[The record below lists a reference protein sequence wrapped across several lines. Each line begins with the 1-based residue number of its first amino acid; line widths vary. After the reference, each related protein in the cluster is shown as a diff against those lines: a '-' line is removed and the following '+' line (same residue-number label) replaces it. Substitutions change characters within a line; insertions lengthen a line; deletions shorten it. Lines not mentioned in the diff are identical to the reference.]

1 MTKAKKS
8 LIDDQLLQAVACS
21 KVGVELLLFG
31 EQTHKQSDE
40 RPEGVKRVAGWKE
53 IMEILAI

>member
-8 LIDDQLLQAVACS
+8 QIDDQLLQAVECS
-21 KVGVELLLFG
+21 KVGLELLLFG
-31 EQTHKQSDE
+31 ELAHKQSDE
-40 RPEGVKRVAGWKE
+40 RPEGVRRVAGWKE